1 MAYQLYGDGIHDDY
15 PAIQEMLDSKVCEV
29 VLPAPKKCYTI
40 SKTLKIYGNQTL
52 KLPRFALIRLA
63 DKANCEMLENA
74 DFENY
79 SENICIDGG
88 IWDMNHN
95 NQWPNPY
102 HFPDENGKYWFDKLG
117 FEHRDMTVF
126 SKLTSFIRGAY
137 TGHCMRFCRIKR
149 FILKNITFRNPV
161 VYGVQMGYIEDFS
174 VQDIIFDYTEGS
186 PKLWNMD
193 GVHVEGYCKNGTLT
207 NLKGA
212 CHDDLVALTAD
223 DALYGPIE
231 NIVVDGIMAEGSHS
245 AVRLLSHGFP
255 VKNVTIRNVFGSYY
269 VYCIGLTKYHG
280 GDDERGVMENIVI
293 ENVSACACEGTADV
307 KGGRY
312 PVLWV
317 QKCLDVD
324 GLSISNVRR
333 IEKTYPTPLFKVDE
347 MATVKNLRLR
357 DIYQKNE
364 LGEETPFMKI
374 DGEVE
379 ITVKENLQEK

>member
-1 MAYQLYGDGIHDDY
+1 MAYQLYGDGVHDDY
-15 PAIQEMLDSKVCEV
+15 PAIQEMLDSGVCEV
-29 VLPAPKKCYTI
+29 ALPAPEKYYVI
-40 SKTLKIYGNQTL
+40 SKTLKIHGNQTL
-52 KLPRFALIRLA
+52 KLPRFAVIRLA
-63 DKANCEMLENA
+63 DKANCTMIENE
-74 DFENY
+74 DFENFN
-79 SENICIDGG
+79 ENICIDGG

-102 HFPDENGKYWFDKLG
+102 HFPDENGLYWFGKLG
-117 FEHRDMTVF
+117 FDHRDMTVF
-126 SKLTSFIRGAY
+126 KRLKAFIRGAY

-149 FILKNITFRNPV
+149 FILKNVTIKNPV

-193 GVHVEGYCKNGTLT
+193 GVHVEGYCKNGTIT

-212 CHDDLVALTAD
+212 CHDDLVAITAD

-231 NIVVDGIMAEGSHS
+231 NITVDGIYAEGSHS
-245 AVRLLSHGFP
+245 AVRLLSHGLP
-255 VKNVTIRNVFGSYY
+255 LKNITIRNVYGSYY

-280 GDDERGVMENIVI
+280 GEDERGVMENIVI
-293 ENVSACACEGTADV
+293 ENVSACACEGTVDV

-317 QKCLDVD
+317 QKGLDVD
-324 GLSISNVRR
+324 GLSISGVRR
-333 IEKTYPTPLFKVDE
+333 IEKTYPTALFKVDE
-347 MATVKNLRLR
+347 NATVKDLRLR

-364 LGEETPFMKI
+364 LGEPVPFMVI

-379 ITVKENLQEK
+379 ITAKENLQEF